1 MLRVAWE
8 STLFAAV
15 KTGGEYI
22 KSIKGNT
29 ITTKDGQKEKYN
41 TGMTFVSGGS
51 EITYASAKTKVK
63 AGKSVKVYKQ
73 YFKPYK
79 NMISSSDDGGADGA
93 PGGGTD
99 TGNKFGSSTSKIG
112 TAKFRIGYYITN
124 GGIDGDLSPSKSK
137 EQERNIQPRRKD
149 FVPGQRRCRRY
160 CEDFQERQND
170 HRKQSQGQFL
180 QR

>member
-1 MLRVAWE
+1 MNKSMKKTFKKSLVILLAVVTMVGFGMPGL
-8 STLFAAV
+8 SYFDASGSMGIYSFAAV

-112 TAKFRIGYYITN
+112 TAKFPIGY
-124 GGIDGDLSPSKSK
+124 
-137 EQERNIQPRRKD
+137 
-149 FVPGQRRCRRY
+149 
-160 CEDFQERQND
+160 
-170 HRKQSQGQFL
+170 
-180 QR
+180 